1 MKIICIAK
9 NYPTEKQNNE
19 NQELTLFLKP
29 DTAIHNLEIPYYI
42 PSFTNKLYYEV
53 EIVVKINQNGKCI
66 AEKFA
71 SKYYDQISLG
81 IDFTAYD
88 LQQELKKQG
97 LPWEKSKAFDSSAI
111 VGNFIDKNA
120 LLTPTDIVFRLEK
133 NGNIVQQSS
142 SAQMQKSIDQI
153 ISEVSRFFT
162 LRKGD
167 LIFTGTPFGAGQI
180 NEADF
185 LEGFLENK
193 KMFAIHIKK

>member
-1 MKIICIAK
+1 MKIICVSK
-9 NYPTEKQNNE
+9 NYPNEKQNNG

-29 DTAIHNLEIPYYI
+29 DTAIHNLDVSYYI
-42 PSFTNKLYYEV
+42 PTFTNKLYYEV

-88 LQQELKKQG
+88 LHQELKKQG
-97 LPWEKSKAFDSSAI
+97 LPWEKSKAFDGSAI

-120 LLTPTDIVFRLEK
+120 FPNPSDIAFQLVK
-133 NGNIVQQSS
+133 NGKIVQQSS
-142 SAQMQKSIDQI
+142 SGQMRKNIDQI
-153 ISEVSRFFT
+153 ISEVSSFFT

-167 LIFTGTPFGAGQI
+167 LIFTGTPFGAEQI
-180 NEADF
+180 AESDF
-185 LEGFLENK
+185 LEGFLEDE